1 MSVNDVRFRA
11 EGDLVV
17 LQVNSREITYPAYH
31 GSNSPAKW
39 RDASMEDLLDVAE
52 CLKRKYED
60 VRTEMAMDPM
70 RVQIGGM
77 S

>member
-1 MSVNDVRFRA
+1 MINDIRFRA
-11 EGDLVV
+11 EDGRVV
-17 LQVNSREITYPAYH
+17 LQVNAHETTYPAYH
-31 GSNSPAKW
+31 GSNSAAKW
-39 RDASMEDLLDVAE
+39 RDASMEDLLDVAD
-52 CLKRKYED
+52 CLKRKYEG